1 MIMGMVDWMD
11 GKLSVKLIALII
23 IKINSNNKNNNIN
36 KPNAFYPINEINS
49 NALHD
54 ESVLVASDL

>member
-1 MIMGMVDWMD
+1 MGMVDWMD

-23 IKINSNNKNNNIN
+23 IKINSNNKNNIN

-49 NALHD
+49 NAMQD